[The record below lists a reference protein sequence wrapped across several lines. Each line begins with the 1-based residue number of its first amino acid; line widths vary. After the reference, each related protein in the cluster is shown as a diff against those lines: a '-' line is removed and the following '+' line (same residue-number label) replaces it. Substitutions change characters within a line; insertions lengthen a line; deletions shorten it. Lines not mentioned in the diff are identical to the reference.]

1 MTMKTKSKACP
12 NDDVFLRVFLKGSD
26 ENEQETFI
34 DHVFFCSRCRIKFDV
49 LRSLGQDLK
58 ITMDDFPKV
67 AFNPQEAKAFRKL
80 ARARIR
86 EIESAGRKAPLKAF
100 LRKPNRL
107 VWAAPALLA
116 VILAAYFLVLKLPK
130 SSSLRTPGESGI
142 QLIAPRGSLAE
153 APSVFSWKPY
163 DNADSYYYKLVD
175 EDLNTVFAGNTNGNM
190 FVIDEDLRRKLV
202 KGRTYLWSV
211 EARTDATALISM
223 AKETFIIR

>member
-1 MTMKTKSKACP
+1 MKTKSRACP

-34 DHVFFCSRCRIKFDV
+34 DHVFFCPRCRIKFDV

-58 ITMDDFPKV
+58 ITMDDFPEV
-67 AFNPQEAKAFRKL
+67 AFNPQEAKAFMKL
-80 ARARIR
+80 ARVRIR

-107 VWAAPALLA
+107 VWAVPALLGI
-116 VILAAYFLVLKLPK
+116 ILAGYFLVLKLPK
-130 SSSLRTPGESGI
+130 SSSLRTPDESGI
-142 QLIAPRGSLAE
+142 QLIAPRGRLTE

-163 DNADSYYYKLVD
+163 DNTDRYFYKLVD
-175 EDLNTVFAGNTNGNM
+175 EDLNTVFAGNTKGNT
-190 FVIDEDLRRKLV
+190 FVIDEGLRRKLV

-211 EARTDATALISM
+211 EARADDTALISM

>member
-1 MTMKTKSKACP
+1 MTMKTKSEACP

-34 DHVFFCSRCRIKFDV
+34 DHVFSCSRCRVKFNA
-49 LRSLGQDLK
+49 LRSLGRELK
-58 ITMDDFPKV
+58 IAEAEFPEV

-80 ARARIR
+80 ARVRIR
-86 EIESAGRKAPLKAF
+86 EIESGRRKSRVKAF
-100 LRKPNRL
+100 LRRPKTL
-107 VWAAPALLA
+107 VWAASALLA
-116 VILAAYFLVLKLPK
+116 VILAGYFLGLKLTKP
-130 SSSLRTPGESGI
+130 SSLRTPDESGI
-142 QLIAPRGSLAE
+142 QLIAPRGRLTE

-163 DNADSYYYKLVD
+163 DNTDRYFYKLVD

-211 EARTDATALISM
+211 EARADDRALISM